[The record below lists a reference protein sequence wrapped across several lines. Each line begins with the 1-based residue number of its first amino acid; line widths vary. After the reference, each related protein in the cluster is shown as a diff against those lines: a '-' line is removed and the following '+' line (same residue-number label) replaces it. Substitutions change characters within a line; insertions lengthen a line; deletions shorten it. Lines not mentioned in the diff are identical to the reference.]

1 MVTVLRKGKP
11 INELRKKNEQLKKL
25 KSKGFQSS
33 KYSGIL
39 KRKIDPLKVQKEYR
53 DEWE

>member
-11 INELRKKNEQLKKL
+11 ISELRKKIEQLKSL
-25 KSKGFQSS
+25 KSKGFKSS

-39 KRKIDPLKVQKEYR
+39 KRKIDPLKVQKELR
-53 DEWE
+53 DEWQ

>member
-11 INELRKKNEQLKKL
+11 ISELRKKIEQLKSL
-25 KSKGFQSS
+25 KSKGFKSS

-39 KRKIDPLKVQKEYR
+39 KREIDPLKVQKKLR
-53 DEWE
+53 DEWQ